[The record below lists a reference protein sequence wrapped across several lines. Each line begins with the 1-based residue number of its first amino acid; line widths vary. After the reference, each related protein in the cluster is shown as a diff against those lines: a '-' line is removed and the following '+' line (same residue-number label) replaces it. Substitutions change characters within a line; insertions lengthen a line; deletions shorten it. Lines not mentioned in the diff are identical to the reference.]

1 MKKEESF
8 NEIIKENSNRI
19 MRICSYYSSGN
30 SNTDDLYQEVLINIW
45 KSLEKF
51 RGESAISTWI
61 YRIAVNTCLT
71 HSAKTGKYYSLIIN
85 ATPEMF
91 NVLADDEHLE
101 SIQKEQ
107 NFEALTNELNL
118 LSVIDKALISLVV
131 EGLSTKEISDVIGIT
146 EPNVRTKIC
155 RIKNELRKKLN

>member
-1 MKKEESF
+1 
-8 NEIIKENSNRI
+8 
-19 MRICSYYSSGN
+19 
-30 SNTDDLYQEVLINIW
+30 
-45 KSLEKF
+45 
-51 RGESAISTWI
+51 
-61 YRIAVNTCLT
+61 
-71 HSAKTGKYYSLIIN
+71 
-85 ATPEMF
+85 MF